1 MMSRSAETD
10 GSKSR
15 KRPVF
20 YLENSCIVLAEL
32 ISCKILAYLQLI
44 MMTNDNSIQ
53 DYLLANTNNVASA
66 IITIFKALQS
76 SKTIVSG
83 RKETFLL

>member
-20 YLENSCIVLAEL
+20 YLETSCIVLANS
-32 ISCKILAYLQLI
+32 ISCKTLAYLQLI

-53 DYLLANTNNVASA
+53 DYLQANTNNVASA
-66 IITIFKALQS
+66 IITIFKALLS
-76 SKTIVSG
+76 SKTIVTG
-83 RKETFLL
+83 RKENFLL